1 MSWKLFYGVSMVIAI
16 GAMVVF
22 SDNPETYKITTP
34 VIATG
39 ENINVH
45 LVTKPTLVLG
55 LYTQYGPVEISV
67 ALEENDKLSEVY
79 EVEDVLTEV

>member
-34 VIATG
+34 VMYI
-39 ENINVH
+39 
-45 LVTKPTLVLG
+45 LVTGDFIIK
-55 LYTQYGPVEISV
+55 EIKKK
-67 ALEENDKLSEVY
+67 NC
-79 EVEDVLTEV
+79 